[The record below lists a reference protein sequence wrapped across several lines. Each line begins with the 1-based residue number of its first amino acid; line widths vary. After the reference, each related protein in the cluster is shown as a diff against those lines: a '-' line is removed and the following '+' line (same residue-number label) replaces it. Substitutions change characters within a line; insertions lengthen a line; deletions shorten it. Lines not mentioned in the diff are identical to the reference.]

1 MLIEVKVRVKRTIGG
16 KTKSKL
22 ETFLKDTCSLF
33 VEAEQAV
40 MEKLTTEQ
48 TQGLVEDFEILS
60 IRQSPIKEI
69 CLQYNGG
76 NAYIASLTDV
86 FHDSKGNE
94 KTLRYKVL
102 LWADNLSQANQR
114 VADLAAQGYDM
125 HIEGIKEVNWEYL
138 ATTTKTTTD
147 GQK

>member
-1 MLIEVKVRVKRTIGG
+1 MLIEVKARVKRTIGG
-16 KTKSKL
+16 KTKSRL

-33 VEAEQAV
+33 V
-40 MEKLTTEQ
+40 Q